1 MSNPTSTPRADGF
14 RMPAEWEPHEQ
25 TWMVWPE
32 RPDNWRNGGKPAQAA
47 FAAVA
52 KAIARFEPVTVC
64 ASAGQYENARAR
76 LDDGNIRVV
85 EISSDDAWVRDTGPT
100 FVIDDKGDVRG
111 VDWGFNAW
119 GGFEGGLYFPWQRDD
134 QVARKILEIERRA
147 RYRTDDF
154 VLEGGSIH
162 VDGEG
167 TLITTEE
174 CLLNHNRNPHLSQVE
189 IERTLRDYLAV
200 DSIIWLPNGL
210 YNDETDGHV
219 DNFCCYVRPGEVL
232 LAWTDD
238 QDDPNYLRCQAA
250 LRVLEESRDAKGRK
264 LVVHKMPAVRDPG
277 RVRRRGY
284 RRGQPAA
291 RSLHSPG
298 RFLRELPDRQRR
310 HRRAELRRSQGRRG
324 QGDTPARVPRA
335 RGGDGPGARDPPR
348 RRQHPLHHPAATGAA
363 QGLSSVQSTDSAGW
377 LRNEKSPRPLG
388 RRGLF
393 HAWPA
398 PYSSGRV

>member
-174 CLLNHNRNPHLSQVE
+174 CLLNHNRNPHLSQAE

-200 DSIIWLPNGL
+200 ESIIWLPNGL

-264 LVVHKMPAVRDPG
+264 LVVHKMPIPGPLYAPG

-298 RFLRELPDRQRR
+298 RLLRELPDRQRR
-310 HRRAELRRSQGRRG
+310 HHRAELRRSQGRRG
-324 QGDTPARVPRA
+324 QGDPPARVPRA

-363 QGLSSVQSTDSAGW
+363 QGLTGIPQG
-377 LRNEKSPRPLG
+377 G
-388 RRGLF
+388 
-393 HAWPA
+393 WPA
-398 PYSSGRV
+398 AALFALAGPARRVAP